1 MLLTVANGGNKLNI
15 LNNTYKNRQW
25 LSQCAG

>member
-25 LSQCAG
+25 LS